1 MYLLLSIQL
10 HTHMT
15 LAQHLRASDDEGWI
29 FIVPAL
35 ILTHVVCISSKKKP
49 RMEIMQ
55 LSLLDIYVLY
65 FVVWAFLLWFLFSC
79 YSLFS
84 KKIIKNATSLIVIYK
99 FIRNLNFYMVL
110 FSFRMLYMS
119 LRLNLEY
126 YSYIFRAKE
135 LLTCMKIRNLFVF
148 M

>member
-1 MYLLLSIQL
+1 MYLLLSIQS

-35 ILTHVVCISSKKKP
+35 ILTHGVCISSKKTQDGD
-49 RMEIMQ
+49 RAFV
-55 LSLLDIYVLY
+55 SLLDIHVLY
-65 FVVWAFLLWFLFSC
+65 FVVWTFLLWFLSSC

-84 KKIIKNATSLIVIYK
+84 KKIIKNATSLIVMYK

-110 FSFRMLYMS
+110 ISFRMLYMS

>member
-1 MYLLLSIQL
+1 MYLLLSIQS

-35 ILTHVVCISSKKKP
+35 ILTHVVCISSKKNP
-49 RMEIMQ
+49 GWRSCSCPF
-55 LSLLDIYVLY
+55 LIYMY
-65 FVVWAFLLWFLFSC
+65 FILWVWTFLLWFLPSC

-99 FIRNLNFYMVL
+99 FIRNLNFYTVL

>member
-1 MYLLLSIQL
+1 MYLLLSIQS
-10 HTHMT
+10 HTHLT
-15 LAQHLRASDDEGWI
+15 LAQHLRASDDMGWI

-35 ILTHVVCISSKKKP
+35 ILTHGVCISSKKKP
-49 RMEIMQ
+49 RMEIVQ
-55 LSLLDIYVLY
+55 LSLLDIHVLY
-65 FVVWAFLLWFLFSC
+65 FVVWTFLLWFLSSC

-84 KKIIKNATSLIVIYK
+84 KKIMKNATSLIVMYK

-110 FSFRMLYMS
+110 ISFRMLYMS

>member
-29 FIVPAL
+29 FTVPAL
-35 ILTHVVCISSKKKP
+35 ILTHGVCISSKKKP

-55 LSLLDIYVLY
+55 LSLLDIHVLY
-65 FVVWAFLLWFLFSC
+65 FVVWTFLLWFLSSC
-79 YSLFS
+79 YS
-84 KKIIKNATSLIVIYK
+84 KIIKNATSLIVIYK

>member
-1 MYLLLSIQL
+1 MKQNRNINEKNENINIPFSLVLSN
-10 HTHMT
+10 
-15 LAQHLRASDDEGWI
+15 
-29 FIVPAL
+29 
-35 ILTHVVCISSKKKP
+35 ILSFYK
-49 RMEIMQ
+49 MGNQ
-55 LSLLDIYVLY
+55 
-65 FVVWAFLLWFLFSC
+65 
-79 YSLFS
+79 
-84 KKIIKNATSLIVIYK
+84 NLIVMYK

-110 FSFRMLYMS
+110 ISFRMVYMS

>member
-1 MYLLLSIQL
+1 MYLLLSIQS

-35 ILTHVVCISSKKKP
+35 ILTHRVCISSKKNP
-49 RMEIMQ
+49 GWRSCSCPF
-55 LSLLDIYVLY
+55 LIYMY
-65 FVVWAFLLWFLFSC
+65 FILWFGPSFCGFYLPATL
-79 YSLFS
+79 YLAKRLL
-84 KKIIKNATSLIVIYK
+84 KKIVMYK